1 MDLTRDEKMLIMLY
15 SPGTRM
21 GLCGVLKEMKEQLQN
36 DETEAFVFDR
46 VGAEK
51 VIRYG

>member
-36 DETEAFVFDR
+36 DET
-46 VGAEK
+46 
-51 VIRYG
+51 